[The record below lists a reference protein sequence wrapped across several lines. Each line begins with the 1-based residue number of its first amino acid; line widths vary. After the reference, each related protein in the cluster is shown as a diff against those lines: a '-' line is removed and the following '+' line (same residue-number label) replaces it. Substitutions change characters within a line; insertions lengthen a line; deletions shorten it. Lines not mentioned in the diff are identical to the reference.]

1 MTIAI
6 AKAELKLAS
15 IAARAGNHIMA
26 ARHGLNAQLHASRS
40 RSKFANDIK
49 FDGHGFAVGRGTIA
63 ASSMVY
69 SQEVKSEAG
78 RIVSESKFRIA
89 H

>member
-1 MTIAI
+1 MTIVD

-15 IAARAGNHIMA
+15 IAARSGNHIMA
-26 ARHGLNAQLHASRS
+26 ARHGLNAQLYASRS
-40 RSKFANDIK
+40 RSKFAHDVK

-63 ASSMVY
+63 ASSMIY
-69 SQEVKSEAG
+69 SHEVKSEAG
-78 RIVSESKFRIA
+78 RIVAESKFRIA